1 VTGGVGGVFGV
12 GVDLCEVD
20 RMRRTLAR
28 TPGFAD
34 RVYTEAEQDYCR
46 RRRDPAERFAARF
59 AAKEAV
65 LKALGAGI
73 GSCSLRDIEVVRA
86 ESGAPSL
93 VLHGRAA
100 ALAADRGVTAWH
112 LSLTH
117 TATLAEAI
125 AIATTAASTTATGPP

>member
-1 VTGGVGGVFGV
+1 VTGGVGGVLGV

-125 AIATTAASTTATGPP
+125 AIAATAPTTGPP